1 MIRSRVL
8 TPGFRLFFGIAVYAL
23 FAAFAFA
30 VGANAE
36 NTDQGLIDSVLGPLT
51 AGWKGGVASHVGYT
65 VLLSTSLT
73 AGFVAFVLIAFR
85 DADAE
90 SQAAVLDAEQLPL
103 TRAPYGASFAPI
115 AGALLAV
122 ALLIGLVA
130 STPLA
135 LAAAFGLVLVACTWT
150 IRAWSNRATG
160 DDEVNLEL
168 YHRIIDPARI
178 PVVGALIVAFVVIGL
193 SRALLAVSKVG
204 SVVVFS
210 VAATLFF
217 LVAVLLS
224 SKPKLGK
231 DIATIVVVVG
241 AVLVLAAAIGGLI
254 AGQRDFHHG
263 EEGDHSEEEGSTSE
277 EGALAPGGITIVLEG
292 VGSA

>member
-1 MIRSRVL
+1 MIRSRVF
-8 TPGFRLFFGIAVYAL
+8 TPGFRLFFGIAVYA
-23 FAAFAFA
+23 FIASFAFA
-30 VGANAE
+30 LGSNVE
-36 NTDQGLIDSVLGPLT
+36 NSDQGLIDDVLGPIT
-51 AGWKGGVASHVGYT
+51 AGWKGGVGSHVGYV
-65 VLLSTSLT
+65 VLLSTALT

-90 SQAAVLDAEQLPL
+90 SQAEVLQVESLPL
-103 TRAPYGASFAPI
+103 TRAPYGASYAPI
-115 AGALLAV
+115 AAALLSV

-135 LAAAFGLVLVACTWT
+135 LAAAFGLFIVACAWT

-178 PVVGALIVAFVVIGL
+178 PIVGALIVAFVVIGL
-193 SRALLAVSKVG
+193 SRVLLAVSKVG
-204 SVVVFS
+204 SIVVFS

-217 LVAVLLS
+217 AIAVLLS
-224 SKPKLGK
+224 ARPKIGK
-231 DIATIVVVVG
+231 DLLTIVVVVG
-241 AVLVLAAAIGGLI
+241 AVLILAGAIAGMI

-263 EEGDHSEEEGSTSE
+263 GEGGHSEEGEATSE
-277 EGALAPGGITIVLEG
+277 EGAAPPGGITIVLEG
-292 VGSA
+292 VDGA